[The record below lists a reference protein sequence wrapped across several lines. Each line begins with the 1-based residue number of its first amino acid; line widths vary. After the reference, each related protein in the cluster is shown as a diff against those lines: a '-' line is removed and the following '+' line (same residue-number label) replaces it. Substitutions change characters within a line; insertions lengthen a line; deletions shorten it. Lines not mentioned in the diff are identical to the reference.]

1 MSEENKNVPE
11 DPKAAQ
17 GSHTPSASEGANTPT
32 PPADPGT
39 TTVTERGASA
49 ANEPKPSLGRSM
61 LDGIITGNS
70 AVVTFLAILLALVV
84 GGVLMVL
91 ADQDVMDEFGYFFA
105 APGDALSAAWDL
117 VWNAYVAMF
126 KGSIVNP
133 DTFSDGS
140 IQDVF
145 RPLSETIT
153 QATPL
158 IFGGLAVSIAFRT
171 GLFNIGAQGQIIA
184 GAVFASWVG
193 FAMDLPP
200 VIHLV
205 LVILAGVIGG
215 GLYAGLAGFLKARYG
230 AHEVIVTIMLNH
242 IAVLL
247 LGWLLTTDAFRR
259 GGQSQPIG
267 KDAHDNAVLPNL
279 FGDDLRI
286 HFGIILALLAAG
298 VYWWLLNRS
307 TLGFEL
313 RAVGINPSAART
325 AGMSVER
332 AQILAMVIAGAMAGL
347 AGVSQVMSSTNPAHT
362 LTPSIDAGIG
372 FDAITVALLGRTK
385 PLGTV
390 LAALL
395 FGALRA
401 GGSVMQASANVS
413 VDIVIVIQAVIVL
426 FVAAPPLVRSIF
438 RLRGARKGAEGTLTA
453 KETVGVQA

>member
-1 MSEENKNVPE
+1 MTEDDKSTPGEPSEAKPALT
-11 DPKAAQ
+11 KAA
-17 GSHTPSASEGANTPT
+17 E
-32 PPADPGT
+32 PA
-39 TTVTERGASA
+39 GASA
-49 ANEPKPSLGRSM
+49 SAPAKPSLGRAM
-61 LDGIITGNS
+61 LDAIITGNS
-70 AVVTFLAILLALVV
+70 AVVTFLAIVLALVV
-84 GGVLMVL
+84 GGILMIL
-91 ADQDVMDEFGYFFA
+91 ADQDVLDEYKYFFA
-105 APGDALSAAWDL
+105 APGEALSSSWTL
-117 VWNAYVAMF
+117 VSDAYTAMF

-133 DTFSDGS
+133 DTFSEGS
-140 IQDVF
+140 IEDIF
-145 RPLSETIT
+145 RPISETIT

-184 GAVFASWVG
+184 GAVLASWIG
-193 FAMDLPP
+193 FVVDLPP

-205 LVILAGVIGG
+205 FVILAGLIGG
-215 GLYAGLAGFLKARYG
+215 GLYAGIAGFLKARYG

-242 IAVLL
+242 IAVLM
-247 LGWLLTTDAFRR
+247 LGWLLTTDTFRR
-259 GGQSQPIG
+259 GGQAQPIG
-267 KDAHDNAVLPNL
+267 KDAHENAVLPNL

-286 HFGIILALLAAG
+286 HFGIILALVAAG
-298 VYWWLLNRS
+298 IYWWLLNRS

-313 RAVGINPSAART
+313 RAVGSNPAAART
-325 AGMSVER
+325 AGMSVAR

-438 RLRGARKGAEGTLTA
+438 RLRGARKGAEGGPLAA

>member
-1 MSEENKNVPE
+1 MTEDNKN
-11 DPKAAQ
+11 
-17 GSHTPSASEGANTPT
+17 TPGEPT
-32 PPADPGT
+32 
-39 TTVTERGASA
+39 
-49 ANEPKPSLGRSM
+49 EPKPEPTKAKATEPERGGATATAPDKRSLGRAM
-61 LDGIITGNS
+61 LDAIITGNS

-91 ADQDVMDEFGYFFA
+91 ADQDVLDEFKYFFA
-105 APGDALSAAWDL
+105 APGEALSSAWTL
-117 VWNAYVAMF
+117 VSDAYVAMF
-126 KGSIVNP
+126 KGAIVNP
-133 DTFSDGS
+133 DTFSDPDS
-140 IQDVF
+140 TVQDIF

-171 GLFNIGAQGQIIA
+171 GLFNIGAQGQIIV

-193 FAMDLPP
+193 FVMDLPP

-205 LVILAGVIGG
+205 LVILAGIVGG
-215 GLYAGLAGFLKARYG
+215 ALYAGLAGVLKARYG

-242 IAVLL
+242 IAVLM
-247 LGWLLTTDAFRR
+247 LGWLLTTDVFRR

-267 KDAHDNAVLPNL
+267 KDANENAVLPNL

-286 HFGIILALLAAG
+286 HFGIILALIAAG
-298 VYWWLLNRS
+298 IYWWLLNRS

-313 RAVGINPSAART
+313 RAVGSNPEAART
-325 AGMSVER
+325 AGMSVAR

-426 FVAAPPLVRSIF
+426 LVAAPPLVRSIF
-438 RLRGARKGAEGTLTA
+438 RLRGARKGAEGSLTA

>member
-1 MSEENKNVPE
+1 MTEDNKSTPGEPSEAKP
-11 DPKAAQ
+11 AA
-17 GSHTPSASEGANTPT
+17 T
-32 PPADPGT
+32 
-39 TTVTERGASA
+39 GASA
-49 ANEPKPSLGRSM
+49 TAPPKPSLGRAM
-61 LDGIITGNS
+61 LDAIITGNS

-84 GGVLMVL
+84 GGVLMIL
-91 ADQDVMDEFGYFFA
+91 ADQDVLDQYKYFTA
-105 APGDALSAAWDL
+105 APGDALSASWSL
-117 VWNAYVAMF
+117 VSDAYSAMF
-126 KGSIVNP
+126 KGSIMNP
-133 DTFSDGS
+133 DLFADGS
-140 IQDVF
+140 LEDNF
-145 RPLSETIT
+145 RPISETIT

-193 FAMDLPP
+193 FVVDLPP

-205 LVILAGVIGG
+205 FVILAGVIGG
-215 GLYAGLAGFLKARYG
+215 GLYAGIAGVLKARFG

-242 IAVLL
+242 IAVLM
-247 LGWLLTTDAFRR
+247 LGWLLTTDTFRR

-279 FGDDLRI
+279 FGDNLRI

-298 VYWWLLNRS
+298 IYWWLLNRS

-313 RAVGINPSAART
+313 RAVGSNPDAART
-325 AGMSVER
+325 AGMSVAR

-438 RLRGARKGAEGTLTA
+438 RLRGARTGAEGGPLAA

>member
-1 MSEENKNVPE
+1 VTEDNNGTAGEPTEPKPSGSESKAGENGPTDSKP
-11 DPKAAQ
+11 
-17 GSHTPSASEGANTPT
+17 TPT
-32 PPADPGT
+32 ADRPA
-39 TTVTERGASA
+39 GASA
-49 ANEPKPSLGRSM
+49 ATKPKTPLGRAV
-61 LDGIITGNS
+61 LDAVITGNS
-70 AVVTFLAILLALVV
+70 AVVTFLAIVLALVV
-84 GGVLMVL
+84 GGVLMIL
-91 ADQDVMDEFGYFFA
+91 ADQDVLDQFKYFFA
-105 APGDALSAAWDL
+105 APGEALSSAWTL
-117 VWNAYVAMF
+117 VSDAYTAMF

-133 DTFSDGS
+133 DTFSEGS
-140 IQDVF
+140 IQDIF

-193 FAMDLPP
+193 FALDLPP

-215 GLYAGLAGFLKARYG
+215 GLYAGLAGVLKARFG

-242 IAVLL
+242 IAVLM
-247 LGWLLTTDAFRR
+247 LGWLLTTDTFRR
-259 GGQSQPIG
+259 GGQTQPIG
-267 KDAHDNAVLPNL
+267 KDAHHNAVLPNL
-279 FGDDLRI
+279 FGDDLRV
-286 HFGIILALLAAG
+286 HFGIILALVAAG
-298 VYWWLLNRS
+298 FYWWLLNRS
-307 TLGFEL
+307 TIGFEL
-313 RAVGINPSAART
+313 RAVGSNADAART
-325 AGMSVER
+325 AGMSVAR
-332 AQILAMVIAGAMAGL
+332 AQILAMTIAGAMAGL

-438 RLRGARKGAEGTLTA
+438 RLRGARKGAEGGLTA
-453 KETVGVQA
+453 KETAGVQV

>member
-1 MSEENKNVPE
+1 MTEDNKSTPGKPSEAKP
-11 DPKAAQ
+11 AA
-17 GSHTPSASEGANTPT
+17 T
-32 PPADPGT
+32 
-39 TTVTERGASA
+39 GASA
-49 ANEPKPSLGRSM
+49 TAPPKSSLGRAM
-61 LDGIITGNS
+61 LDAIITGNS

-84 GGVLMVL
+84 GGVLMIL
-91 ADQDVMDEFGYFFA
+91 ADQDVLDQYKYFTA
-105 APGDALSAAWDL
+105 APGDALSASWSL
-117 VWNAYVAMF
+117 VSDAYSAMF
-126 KGSIVNP
+126 KGSIMNP
-133 DTFSDGS
+133 DLFADGS
-140 IQDVF
+140 IEDNF
-145 RPLSETIT
+145 RPISETIT

-184 GAVFASWVG
+184 GAVFASWIG
-193 FAMDLPP
+193 FVVDLPP

-205 LVILAGVIGG
+205 FVILAGVIGG
-215 GLYAGLAGFLKARYG
+215 GLYAGIAGFLKARFG

-242 IAVLL
+242 VAVLL
-247 LGWLLTTDAFRR
+247 LGWLLTTDTFRR

-279 FGDDLRI
+279 FGDNLRI

-298 VYWWLLNRS
+298 IYWWLLNRS

-313 RAVGINPSAART
+313 RAVGSNPDAART
-325 AGMSVER
+325 AGMSVAR

-362 LTPSIDAGIG
+362 LTPAIDAGIG

-438 RLRGARKGAEGTLTA
+438 RLRGARKGAEGGPLAA

>member
-1 MSEENKNVPE
+1 MTEDNKSTPGEPSEAKP
-11 DPKAAQ
+11 AA
-17 GSHTPSASEGANTPT
+17 A
-32 PPADPGT
+32 
-39 TTVTERGASA
+39 GASA
-49 ANEPKPSLGRSM
+49 TAPPKTPLGRAM
-61 LDGIITGNS
+61 LDAIITGNS

-84 GGVLMVL
+84 GGVLMIL
-91 ADQDVMDEFGYFFA
+91 ADQDVLDQYKYFTA
-105 APGDALSAAWDL
+105 APGDALSASWTL
-117 VWNAYVAMF
+117 VSDAYSAMF
-126 KGSIVNP
+126 KGSIMNP
-133 DTFSDGS
+133 DLFADGS
-140 IQDVF
+140 IEDNF
-145 RPLSETIT
+145 RPISETIT

-184 GAVFASWVG
+184 GAVFASWIG
-193 FAMDLPP
+193 FVVDLPP

-205 LVILAGVIGG
+205 FVILAGVIGG
-215 GLYAGLAGFLKARYG
+215 GLYAGIAGVLKARFG

-242 IAVLL
+242 IAVLM
-247 LGWLLTTDAFRR
+247 LGWLLTTDTFRR

-279 FGDDLRI
+279 FGDNLRI

-298 VYWWLLNRS
+298 IYWWLLNRS

-313 RAVGINPSAART
+313 RAVGSNPDAART
-325 AGMSVER
+325 AGMSVAR

-438 RLRGARKGAEGTLTA
+438 RLRGARKGAEGGPLAA

>member
-1 MSEENKNVPE
+1 MTEDNKSTPGEPSEAKP
-11 DPKAAQ
+11 AA
-17 GSHTPSASEGANTPT
+17 TR
-32 PPADPGT
+32 PA
-39 TTVTERGASA
+39 GASA
-49 ANEPKPSLGRSM
+49 SAPPKPSLGRAM

-84 GGVLMVL
+84 GGVLMIL
-91 ADQDVMDEFGYFFA
+91 ADQDVLDQYKYFTA
-105 APGDALSAAWDL
+105 APGDALSASWSL
-117 VWNAYVAMF
+117 VSDAYSAMF
-126 KGSIVNP
+126 KGSIMNP
-133 DTFSDGS
+133 DLFADGS
-140 IQDVF
+140 LEDNF
-145 RPLSETIT
+145 RPISETIT

-184 GAVFASWVG
+184 GAVFASWIG
-193 FAMDLPP
+193 FVVDLPP

-205 LVILAGVIGG
+205 FVILAGVIGG
-215 GLYAGLAGFLKARYG
+215 GLYAGIAGFLKARYG

-247 LGWLLTTDAFRR
+247 LGWLLTTDTFRR

-267 KDAHDNAVLPNL
+267 KDANDNAVLPNL
-279 FGDDLRI
+279 FGDNLRI

-298 VYWWLLNRS
+298 IYWWLLNRS

-313 RAVGINPSAART
+313 RAVGSNPDAART
-325 AGMSVER
+325 AGMSVAR

-438 RLRGARKGAEGTLTA
+438 RLRGAREGAEGGPLAA

>member
-1 MSEENKNVPE
+1 MTEDNKSTPGEPSEAKP
-11 DPKAAQ
+11 AA
-17 GSHTPSASEGANTPT
+17 A
-32 PPADPGT
+32 
-39 TTVTERGASA
+39 GASA
-49 ANEPKPSLGRSM
+49 TAPPKTSLGRAM
-61 LDGIITGNS
+61 LDAIITGNS

-84 GGVLMVL
+84 GGVLMIL
-91 ADQDVMDEFGYFFA
+91 ADQDVLDQYKYFTA
-105 APGDALSAAWDL
+105 APGDALSASWTL
-117 VWNAYVAMF
+117 VSDAYSAMF
-126 KGSIVNP
+126 KGSIMNP
-133 DTFSDGS
+133 DLFADGS
-140 IQDVF
+140 IEDNF
-145 RPLSETIT
+145 RPISETIT

-184 GAVFASWVG
+184 GAVFASWIG
-193 FAMDLPP
+193 FVVDLPP

-205 LVILAGVIGG
+205 FVILAGVIGG
-215 GLYAGLAGFLKARYG
+215 GLYAGIAGVLKARFG

-242 IAVLL
+242 IAVLM
-247 LGWLLTTDAFRR
+247 LGWLLTTDTFRR

-279 FGDDLRI
+279 FGDNLRI

-298 VYWWLLNRS
+298 IYWWLLNRS

-313 RAVGINPSAART
+313 RAVGSNPDAART
-325 AGMSVER
+325 AGMSVAR

-438 RLRGARKGAEGTLTA
+438 RLRGARKGAEGGPLAA

>member
-1 MSEENKNVPE
+1 MTEDNKSTPGEPSEAKP
-11 DPKAAQ
+11 AA
-17 GSHTPSASEGANTPT
+17 T
-32 PPADPGT
+32 
-39 TTVTERGASA
+39 GASA
-49 ANEPKPSLGRSM
+49 TAPPKPSLGRAM
-61 LDGIITGNS
+61 LDAIITGNS

-84 GGVLMVL
+84 GGVLMIL
-91 ADQDVMDEFGYFFA
+91 ADQDVLDQYKYFTA
-105 APGDALSAAWDL
+105 APGDALSASWSL
-117 VWNAYVAMF
+117 VSDAYSAMF
-126 KGSIVNP
+126 KGSIMNP
-133 DTFSDGS
+133 DLFADGS
-140 IQDVF
+140 IEDNF
-145 RPLSETIT
+145 RPISETIT

-193 FAMDLPP
+193 FVVDLPP

-205 LVILAGVIGG
+205 FVILAGIIGG
-215 GLYAGLAGFLKARYG
+215 GLYAGIAGVLKARFG

-247 LGWLLTTDAFRR
+247 LGWLLTTDTFRR

-279 FGDDLRI
+279 FGDNLRI

-298 VYWWLLNRS
+298 IYWWLLNRS

-313 RAVGINPSAART
+313 RAVGSNPEAART
-325 AGMSVER
+325 AGMSVAR

-438 RLRGARKGAEGTLTA
+438 RLRGARKGAEGGPLAA